1 MGLGDFFRKL
11 FGGGG
16 GTPADEPPG
25 EGVEYKGYTI
35 RPAPRSQGG
44 QYLTAGLIEKTF
56 PDGPKSQQFIRADTH
71 TSKEVAAQ
79 HAISKG
85 QQIID
90 EQGDGLFRE
99 DRPA

>member
-1 MGLGDFFRKL
+1 MGLGDVLKKL

-16 GTPADEPPG
+16 GGAADEPPG

-44 QYLTAGLIEKTF
+44 QYLTAGLIEKEF
-56 PDGPKSQQFIRADTH
+56 PDGRKRQQFIRADTH
-71 TSKEVAAQ
+71 TSKETAAS
-79 HAISKG
+79 HAIAKG